1 MVPIGTVVAGAHDA
15 RSAANKGNRIR
26 KRNWRLTLLP
36 PVQGRYQRQWPAGAT
51 SDRVFFFAFPASVP
65 DGEVDERS
73 LGNDEK
79 EEPYQEDER
88 KNAVHLFGK
97 SAALA
102 ARLH

>member
-1 MVPIGTVVAGAHDA
+1 MTPGAPPIRETE
-15 RSAANKGNRIR
+15 S
-26 KRNWRLTLLP
+26 
-36 PVQGRYQRQWPAGAT
+36 GRGIGDSPYSPLYKADISDNGQQEQRQIGE
-51 SDRVFFFAFPASVP
+51 RGFFFAFPASVP
-65 DGEVDERS
+65 DGEVDERP